1 MRTILTVIGCAALCV
16 AVVVTL
22 VGCGKAHI
30 VDGPGMI
37 NPASWDCFTVSR
49 SDSYAQHNFYITV
62 EERNGSLYVTGEVR
76 GEDGTIYTDEEGIRL
91 SKKEANR
98 IYDLNPAMLPDCQY
112 DSTEMDTGED
122 SFFEEPIALDISS
135 VNIEVVY
142 TDGRTLEK
150 IDENDFSIMVYEIV
164 MPCFENKYQES

>member
-1 MRTILTVIGCAALCV
+1 MKTILTVIGCAALCV

-91 SKKEANR
+91 SKKKR
-98 IYDLNPAMLPDCQY
+98 IEFMTLTPPCCR
-112 DSTEMDTGED
+112 
-122 SFFEEPIALDISS
+122 I
-135 VNIEVVY
+135 VNMIRRKWIQ
-142 TDGRTLEK
+142 GK
-150 IDENDFSIMVYEIV
+150 IVFLRNQLHWIYRL
-164 MPCFENKYQES
+164 